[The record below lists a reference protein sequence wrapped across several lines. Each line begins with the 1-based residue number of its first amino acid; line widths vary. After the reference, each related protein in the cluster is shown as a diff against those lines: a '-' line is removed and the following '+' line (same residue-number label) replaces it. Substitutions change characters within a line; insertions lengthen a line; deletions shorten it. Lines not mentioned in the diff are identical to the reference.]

1 MEEVLVW
8 ISRALN
14 PIRSAREVYYRQY
27 YGGLVQG
34 ETEGLQARPRGQRK
48 LICNWNLGVP
58 CS

>member
-1 MEEVLVW
+1 MR

-14 PIRSAREVYYRQY
+14 PIRSAREVYYRQF
-27 YGGLVQG
+27 YGNLIQG
-34 ETEGLQARPRGQRK
+34 ETEGLQKRFRGQRK